1 MIWRVKLDSAAQR
14 KLKKLDLQVARR
26 LRDALRALASLEYPR
41 TRGKALAGPLKGY
54 WRYRVGDY
62 RIICDI
68 QDEKLVII
76 ALDLGHRRE
85 IYDG

>member
-1 MIWRVKLDSAAQR
+1 MSWRVELDSAVQQLR
-14 KLKKLDLQVARR
+14 KLDPQVARR
-26 LRDALRALASLEYPR
+26 LRDTLRALATLEDPR
-41 TRGKALAGPLKGY
+41 ARGKALTGPLKGY

-68 QDEKLVII
+68 QDEKLIII

-85 IYDG
+85 IYDD

>member
-1 MIWRVKLDSAAQR
+1 MSWRVELDSAAQR
-14 KLKKLDLQVARR
+14 QLRKLDPQAARR
-26 LRDALRALASLEYPR
+26 LRDALRALASLEDPR
-41 TRGKALAGPLKGY
+41 TRGKALTGPLKGH